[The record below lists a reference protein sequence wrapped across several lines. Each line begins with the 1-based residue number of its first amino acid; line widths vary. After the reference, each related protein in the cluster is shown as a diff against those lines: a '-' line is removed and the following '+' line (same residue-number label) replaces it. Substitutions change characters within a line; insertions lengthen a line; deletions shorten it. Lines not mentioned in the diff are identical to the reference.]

1 MKKRIRRGD
10 PRKQRYWEEVVRRWR
25 EGGESVRAFCR
36 AEGLRETAFYFW
48 RRKLARRGQHTGKPD
63 ASRRVLDAVND
74 SEHHAR
80 PATAASRSSMRASP
94 RHGPVASF
102 LPVQVVE
109 SASQRPGVAESRHG
123 VEILLAQGRT
133 VRVQAGFDRQTLA
146 DVLAVLE
153 ARPC

>member
-10 PRKQRYWEEVVRRWR
+10 LQRQRYWEEVVRRWG
-25 EGGESVRAFCR
+25 EGGGSVRAFCR

-48 RRKLARRGQHTGKPD
+48 RRKLARRGQQTCNPD
-63 ASRRVLDAVND
+63 TSRRASEAVKD
-74 SEHHAR
+74 SELHAR
-80 PATAASRSSMRASP
+80 PAAPASRSSTRVSP
-94 RHGPVASF
+94 RHGPVTSF

-109 SASQRPGVAESRHG
+109 SASQHPAVAESPHG
-123 VEILLAQGRT
+123 VEIVLAQGRT
-133 VRVQAGFDRQTLA
+133 VRVWAGFDRQTLA